1 MTYFDKM
8 VKDMRNKDMDA
19 IQDWLHP
26 DFLFVADFEMLTRE
40 DWLEETK
47 KEFNRNEVTLHDNAK
62 CTLENEHIVVIEQKY
77 VREGQLVLSV
87 NSTHFRNGKP
97 WRTIINRIPIE
108 E

>member
-1 MTYFDKM
+1 MTYFDTMIKNM
-8 VKDMRNKDMDA
+8 VNKDLNA
-19 IQDWLHP
+19 IKEWIHP
-26 DFLFVADFEMLTRE
+26 DYIFVADFEMLTRE

-62 CTLENEHIVVIEQKY
+62 CTLENQLIVVFEQKY
-77 VREGQLVLSV
+77 VREWQLVLSV
-87 NSTHFRNGKP
+87 NSKHFRNGKP

>member
-1 MTYFDKM
+1 MNYFDKM
-8 VKDMRNKDMDA
+8 VKDMRNKDLDA

-62 CTLENEHIVVIEQKY
+62 CTLENEHIVVFEQKY

-87 NSTHFRNGKP
+87 NSTRFRDGKP